1 MAELKKLGFYVVHAE
16 YLKFLHE
23 RDPEVY
29 YDESYRTLKK
39 PFVGIIIGL
48 GEYQYF
54 IPLTSAKEKHKK
66 WKNVSDTHFLVYE
79 FVESGLNIPK
89 YIFKSDDGRK
99 KIHILSVLDI
109 KKMVPVPTDQFEY
122 MEFGKLEDRNYKAL
136 LEKEYVFC
144 LKIKDKIVP
153 KAEKIYKRQMEER
166 IIGKMQC
173 DFRKLEN
180 ALAEWKIGS
189 TVPSKFNLSDKK
201 N

>member
-1 MAELKKLGFYVVHAE
+1 MAELKKLGFYMVQAD

-29 YDESYRTLKK
+29 YDETYRTLKK
-39 PFVGIIIGL
+39 PFVGIVIGL

-79 FVESGLNIPK
+79 FVESSLNIPK
-89 YIFKSDDGRK
+89 NFFKSDDGRK

-122 MEFGKLEDRNYKAL
+122 MDFGRLEDCSYKAL
-136 LEKEYVFC
+136 LEKEYAFC
-144 LKIKDKIVP
+144 LKIREKIAP
-153 KAEKIYKRQMEER
+153 KAEKLYKRQVEKK

-180 ALAEWKIGS
+180 ALEEWKYQE
-189 TVPSKFNLSDKK
+189 TNLNKD
-201 N
+201 